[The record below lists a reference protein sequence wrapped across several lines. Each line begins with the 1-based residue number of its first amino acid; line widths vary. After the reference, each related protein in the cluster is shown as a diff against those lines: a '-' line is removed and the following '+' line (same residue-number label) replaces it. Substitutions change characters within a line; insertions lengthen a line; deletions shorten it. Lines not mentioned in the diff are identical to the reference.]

1 MNKNCWKIPVW
12 MGYSFDENFNQ
23 HTIYLY
29 KGFEYTV
36 DQSKDWKEQHDISMQ
51 RIDMFTN
58 SNFMYEPKW

>member
-12 MGYSFDENFNQ
+12 IGYSFDENLNQ
-23 HTIYLY
+23 HTRYLY

-36 DQSKDWKEQHDISMQ
+36 DQSKDWKEQHDTSMQ

-58 SNFMYEPKW
+58 SNFMYEPK

>member
-12 MGYSFDENFNQ
+12 VGYSFDENSNQ
-23 HTIYLY
+23 HTKYLY

-36 DQSKDWKEQHDISMQ
+36 DQSKDWEEQHDTAMQ
-51 RIDMFTN
+51 RINMFTS